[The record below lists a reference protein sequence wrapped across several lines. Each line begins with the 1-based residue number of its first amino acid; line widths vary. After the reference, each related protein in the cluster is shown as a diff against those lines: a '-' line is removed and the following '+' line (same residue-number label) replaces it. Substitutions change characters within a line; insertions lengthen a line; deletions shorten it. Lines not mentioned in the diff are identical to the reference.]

1 MNKIKLKSLYA
12 KALHHAEFG
21 QLIVRLFEDLGSS
34 SLNPDGDANAKK
46 LFTVLQNQLPVY
58 NAGLNQVR
66 ASEESEA
73 IARLDQERDSDIQA
87 LRDSLKPYRNAKNQE
102 EADAYKK
109 VQLLLSEYKN
119 VDNDS
124 YEAETNQ
131 ITQLI
136 SRLESSDFSSAV
148 AQLAIGKFVNHLS
161 DSNVAFNS
169 LFAERSYK
177 TSQKNVLDMKSL
189 RKTLA
194 EDYKKLTNYVI
205 AMASVEENGE
215 SYYKDLLAVI
225 NNGRGYFSDVVV
237 SRRTGK

>member
-1 MNKIKLKSLYA
+1 MSKIKLKSLYA
-12 KALHHAEFG
+12 KALHHSEFG

-34 SLNPDGDANAKK
+34 SLNPDDDPNAKK
-46 LFTVLQNQLPVY
+46 LFTVLQNQLPAY

-73 IARLDQERDSDIQA
+73 IARLDKERDSDIQA
-87 LRDSLKPYRNAKNQE
+87 LRDSLKPYRNAKNTE

-109 VQLLLSEYKN
+109 IQLLLSEYKN

-136 SRLESSDFSSAV
+136 SRLESSDFSNAV

-161 DSNVAFNS
+161 VSNAAFNN
-169 LFAERSYK
+169 LFAERSFK
-177 TSQKNVLDMKSL
+177 TSQKNVSDMKSL

-194 EDYKKLTNYVI
+194 EDYKKLTTYI
-205 AMASVEENGE
+205 LAMASVEENVE
-215 SYYKDLLAVI
+215 SYYKDLLAII

-237 SRRTGK
+237 SRRLGK